1 MILLYLQNCQNVNI
15 TQIRDTW
22 TFFMDL
28 SLKNDDHPVIL
39 QNNRSCPQSKH
50 LAISA
55 LGVLHNSLKYI
66 FFYQNWK
73 GIYMHLLLKLLNLR
87 DLLELTFSLNSFK
100 DYICWIQSREFY
112 GRNCKWTRGKLLV
125 TLIQILFQCESLCRN
140 NQP

>member
-1 MILLYLQNCQNVNI
+1 MNLLCYLISYWLSYCEQPNGVHIPFLQCWLIKVLIEKGVVSRHMILLYLQNCQNVNI

-66 FFYQNWK
+66 FFIRI
-73 GIYMHLLLKLLNLR
+73 G
-87 DLLELTFSLNSFK
+87 
-100 DYICWIQSREFY
+100 REFTCIFY
-112 GRNCKWTRGKLLV
+112 WNYWTWE
-125 TLIQILFQCESLCRN
+125 IY
-140 NQP
+140 

>member
-66 FFYQNWK
+66 FFIRIGREFTCIFYWNYWTW
-73 GIYMHLLLKLLNLR
+73 